1 MNSLTH
7 AFPAAELLN
16 NLLTASLPK
25 EFKVPQSSDNGDDL
39 II

>member
-1 MNSLTH
+1 MDSLTH

-16 NLLTASLPK
+16 NLLTTSLPK
-25 EFKVPQSSDNGDDL
+25 EVPQSSDNVDDL